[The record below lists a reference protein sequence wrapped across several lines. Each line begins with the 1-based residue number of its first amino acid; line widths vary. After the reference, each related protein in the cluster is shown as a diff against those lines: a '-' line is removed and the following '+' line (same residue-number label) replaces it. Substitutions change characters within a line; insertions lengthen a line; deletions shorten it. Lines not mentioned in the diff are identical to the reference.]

1 VNARFKWNAD
11 IGERGIDYKHL
22 LPIGLINITI
32 AQVLS
37 QEGFRPHPNWIQPSQ
52 ALSKLT
58 AEGRSAMLR
67 ILIVENDA
75 QLAETLKYLIE
86 ENAYYCVVGLADDT
100 ESAIAAAEMH
110 EPDIVLLDL
119 QLARGSTGFMVAAR
133 LADLYIPVLF
143 VSGNAPNFPMPDLA
157 LGCLAKPVTA
167 EDVHCSL
174 AIVEDIL
181 RGRNTLRRKLPA
193 NLTLYDTEEDTQDDE
208 TGFVPS
214 NVSLKTRLTH
224 WVTRHYAGKEGLVQ

>member
-1 VNARFKWNAD
+1 
-11 IGERGIDYKHL
+11 
-22 LPIGLINITI
+22 
-32 AQVLS
+32 
-37 QEGFRPHPNWIQPSQ
+37 
-52 ALSKLT
+52 
-58 AEGRSAMLR
+58 MLR
-67 ILIVENDA
+67 ILIVENDP

-100 ESAIAAAEMH
+100 ESAIAAAEKH
-110 EPDIVLLDL
+110 DPDIVLLDL

-143 VSGNAPNFPMPDLA
+143 VSGNSPNFPMPDLA

-193 NLTLYDTEEDTQDDE
+193 NLTLYDTEEDAQDDE